1 LESHGTLLPATPS
14 IWFNIGVDA
23 GPVAPKQSIQLDKL
37 ANLEFV
43 KSRLT
48 AQRVNPAAD
57 APAGIEPL

>member
-1 LESHGTLLPATPS
+1 
-14 IWFNIGVDA
+14 VDA
-23 GPVAPKQSIQLDKL
+23 GPVAPKQSIQLDKF
-37 ANLEFV
+37 ANVGCV